1 MRKVQMSPMGRIDR
15 MFSASPFIRYLLPF
29 LAVWMMFEAMR
40 GIYVALGENRSPFFL
55 VYVTVLLVTRLAG
68 LGPGILA
75 SVMAT
80 EVCDF
85 YFIPPVGQFIFQS
98 LKLSDVLETLL
109 VLFECFLICGLTSG
123 LMRKADQLA
132 KSAEELAQAKAGAE
146 RAKAEADAA
155 RELAAE
161 ASQAKSHFIANMS
174 HEIRTPLGAVIG
186 FADLLQ
192 NSEPSAADRTFYLDA
207 IKRNGHL
214 LASII
219 NDILDLSKIEA
230 GKIEIDLQPVS
241 VSQVLQDVTCF
252 LKIQAEDK
260 GVRLSMH
267 LDKSIPAVIVTDAL
281 RLRQIL
287 LNIVGNAVKFTSRGG
302 VDVGIKTV
310 AGPGPSGAQL
320 AFTITDTGCGVSPEQ
335 ADKLFAAFTQADV
348 TTTRKFG
355 GTGLGLA
362 LSRRMARLLGGDVK
376 LVASRLGQ
384 GSNFVVSIAL
394 VEAPH
399 GMADLKHAEEQRRLQ
414 DPAKKSP
421 QQGCLPGVRV
431 LVVDDSADNRLL
443 LNRILLGA
451 GATVDMAENG
461 QEALNRIGEGS
472 YDMVLMDLQMPVMD
486 GYEANERLRQRGY
499 KTPVIALT
507 AHALREERQLCLD
520 KGFTDH
526 IAKPVDRVTMLKTL
540 TQYAPPRAELH

>member
-1 MRKVQMSPMGRIDR
+1 MRKVQMSLRGRIER
-15 MFSASPFIRYLLPF
+15 MFTASPFFRYLLPF
-29 LAVWMMFEAMR
+29 PAAWLMFEAMR
-40 GIYVALGENRSPFFL
+40 GIYLAMDESRSPFIL
-55 VYVTVLLVTRLAG
+55 VYATVLLVTRIAG
-68 LGPGILA
+68 LGPGILV
-75 SVMAT
+75 SVLAT
-80 EVCDF
+80 AVCDF
-85 YFIPPVGQFIFQS
+85 YFIAPVGKFFFQS
-98 LKLSDVLETLL
+98 LGVSEGLETLL
-109 VLFECFLICGLTSG
+109 VLVECFLICGLTSS
-123 LMRKADQLA
+123 LMRKANQLA
-132 KSAEELAQAKAGAE
+132 KSAAALAQAKAGAE

-192 NSEPSAADRTFYLDA
+192 HSEPSAADRTFYLDA

-260 GVRLSMH
+260 GVKLSMH
-267 LDKSIPAVIVTDAL
+267 LDESIPAHIVTDAL

-287 LNIVGNAVKFTSRGG
+287 LNIVGNAVKFTSRGE
-302 VDVGIKTV
+302 VDVRIHSV
-310 AGPGPSGAQL
+310 VLPGQGNAQL
-320 AFTITDTGCGVSPEQ
+320 AFTVTDTGCGVSPEQ

-376 LVASRLGQ
+376 LVASRPGH
-384 GSNFVVSIAL
+384 GSSFVVTIAL
-394 VEAPH
+394 VEAPA
-399 GMADLKHAEEQRRLQ
+399 GTAELSKAEDQRRLQ
-414 DPAKKSP
+414 KPAKMSP

-451 GATVDMAENG
+451 GAKVDMAENG
-461 QEALNRIGEGS
+461 QEALDRIGECK

-486 GYEANERLRQRGY
+486 GYEANERLRQQGY
-499 KTPVIALT
+499 RTPVIALT

-526 IAKPVDRVTMLKTL
+526 IGKPVDRIAMLKTL
-540 TQYAPPRAELH
+540 TQYAPAAVELH

>member
-1 MRKVQMSPMGRIDR
+1 MRKVQMSLVGHIER
-15 MFSASPFIRYLLPF
+15 MVSASPFIRYLLPF
-29 LAVWMMFEAMR
+29 PAVWLMFVAMR
-40 GIYVALGENRSPFFL
+40 GIYLAVGENRSPFIL
-55 VYVTVLLVTRLAG
+55 VYATVLLVTRLAG
-68 LGPGILA
+68 LGPGLLVSVLA
-75 SVMAT
+75 TA
-80 EVCDF
+80 VCDF
-85 YFIPPVGQFIFQS
+85 YFIAPIGQFFFQS
-98 LKLSDVLETLL
+98 WNLSAGLESLL
-109 VLFECFLICGLTSG
+109 VLFECFLISGLTSN
-123 LMRKADQLA
+123 LMQKADQLSR
-132 KSAEELAQAKAGAE
+132 SAAELIQAKAGAE

-155 RELAAE
+155 REFAAE

-192 NSEPSAADRTFYLDA
+192 HSEPSAADRTFYLDA

-260 GVRLSMH
+260 GVKLSMH
-267 LDKSIPAVIVTDAL
+267 LDESIPALIVTDAL

-287 LNIVGNAVKFTSRGG
+287 LNIVGNAVKFTSRGE
-302 VDVGIKTV
+302 VDVRIHSV
-310 AGPGPSGAQL
+310 VLPGQSSAQL
-320 AFTITDTGCGVSPEQ
+320 AFTVTDTGCGVSPQQSE
-335 ADKLFAAFTQADV
+335 KLFAAFTQADV

-376 LVASRLGQ
+376 LVASRPGH
-384 GSNFVVSIAL
+384 GSSFVVSIAL
-394 VEAPH
+394 VEAPA
-399 GMADLKHAEEQRRLQ
+399 GTAELSKAEDQRRFQ
-414 DPAKKSP
+414 NPAKKSP
-421 QQGCLPGVRV
+421 LQGCLPGVRI

-461 QEALNRIGEGS
+461 QEALDRIGDRS

-486 GYEANERLRQRGY
+486 GYAANERLRQQGY

-526 IAKPVDRVTMLKTL
+526 IAKPVDRVAMLKTL
-540 TQYAPPRAELH
+540 TQYAPATTDLH